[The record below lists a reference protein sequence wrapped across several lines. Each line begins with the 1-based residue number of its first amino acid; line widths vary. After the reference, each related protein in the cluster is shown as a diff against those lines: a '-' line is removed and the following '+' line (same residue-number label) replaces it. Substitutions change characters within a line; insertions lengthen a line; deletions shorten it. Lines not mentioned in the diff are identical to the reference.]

1 MYEMT
6 SLMFEKFLKR
16 YLTLGIGFSVLMS
29 GLFEAVLSFPVD
41 HFEITES
48 ELIPSGGESPVAD
61 TMGTLIAVQL
71 FGLMATGVVFV
82 LF

>member
-16 YLTLGIGFSVLMS
+16 YLTLGIGFSVLRS

-41 HFEITES
+41 YFEITEFKLS
-48 ELIPSGGESPVAD
+48 RPEASHP
-61 TMGTLIAVQL
+61 
-71 FGLMATGVVFV
+71 
-82 LF
+82 